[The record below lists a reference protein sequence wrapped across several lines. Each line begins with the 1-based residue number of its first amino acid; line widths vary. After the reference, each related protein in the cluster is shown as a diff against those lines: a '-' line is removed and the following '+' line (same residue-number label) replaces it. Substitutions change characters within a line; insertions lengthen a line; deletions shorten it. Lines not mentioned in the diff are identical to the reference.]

1 MSTRQHNKYH
11 RRILNHE
18 KFPFAKLKANALGD
32 SIQYSK
38 EEKTLLVIE
47 ENMREISYILNYL
60 NDSKLYIYSMPK
72 PFIKNKIP
80 DARYLNYHMHN
91 YFNNVYIL
99 KARMS
104 AFMQRIKR
112 ASTEIETKNAA
123 SAFYTTI
130 EQFFDKYG
138 KIRDKHTHS
147 VRYIDNDIYNLE
159 TFESAYSSP
168 VFNSKKIIKKR
179 HISMAYSEVKNTWLD
194 FMKKSN
200 VAISNLV
207 SKYLHF
213 LNELILNKD
222 GSFKIILKKYSYE

>member
-1 MSTRQHNKYH
+1 MNIRKHDKYH
-11 RRILNHE
+11 RRILKHE

-32 SIQYSK
+32 SIQYSN
-38 EEKTLLVIE
+38 EEKTLLVIA

-60 NDSKLYIYSMPK
+60 NDSKLYIYSKPA

-80 DARYLNYHMHN
+80 NGRYLNYHMHN

-99 KARMS
+99 KERMS

-112 ASTEIETKNAA
+112 SSKEIETKETA
-123 SAFYTTI
+123 SSFYATI

-138 KIRDKHTHS
+138 EIRDKHTHL

-159 TFESAYSSP
+159 TFESAYSSML
-168 VFNSKKIIKKR
+168 FNSKKIIKKI

-200 VAISNLV
+200 ISINNLV
-207 SKYLHF
+207 SEYLYF
-213 LNELILNKD
+213 ITELILNKD
-222 GSFKIILKKYSYE
+222 GSFKVILKKYSYE